1 VIEMAD
7 KILSQDEVDA
17 LLRGMDAGD
26 VDTTPKE
33 DDPGGI
39 RTLDLSAQER
49 MVRGKMPTFEMIN
62 DRFCRMQTVSWAAVL
77 RRPVEFSMG
86 ATDIMKFG
94 EMLKKVPVP
103 ASLSLFQLKPL
114 RGHGLVIMG
123 APLVYALVDNF
134 FGGHGQTHVKTE
146 GRDFTPVQQRVIKT
160 MLERLLTDL
169 EKAWHAV
176 LPAKVHFVRSESN
189 PQFAMVVSIPEIV
202 VSVSFHVDLA
212 GISHKVMV
220 MYPYSMIEP
229 IKEKL
234 SAGFFADQM
243 EEDQSWMNR
252 FRDQLLDCP
261 VDLTVQLGITS
272 VPMKDVLQF
281 GVGDVVLLEQS
292 PGDLMTGFVEGI
304 PKLLGA
310 AGVVKGANAYRVVKS
325 ISGPVG

>member
-1 VIEMAD
+1 MTD

-26 VDTTPKE
+26 VNTTPKE
-33 DDPGGI
+33 EALDGI
-39 RTLDLSAQER
+39 HTLDLSAQER

-62 DRFCRMQTVSWAAVL
+62 DRLCRMQAVSWTSVL
-77 RRPVEFSMG
+77 RRPVECTLG

-94 EMLKKVPVP
+94 EMLKKVSAPV
-103 ASLSLFQLKPL
+103 SLSLFQLKPL
-114 RGHGLVIMG
+114 RGQGLVIMG
-123 APLVYALVDNF
+123 APLVYALVDCV
-134 FGGHGQTHVKTE
+134 FGGHGQTHVMTE
-146 GRDFTPVQQRVIKT
+146 GREFTPVQQRVIRT
-160 MLERLLTDL
+160 ILDRLLADL

-189 PQFAMVVSIPEIV
+189 PQFAMVVSMLEAV

-212 GISHKVMV
+212 GTSHKVMV

-229 IKEKL
+229 IKGKL
-234 SAGFFADQM
+234 SMGYFVDQM
-243 EEDQSWMNR
+243 EADQSWTNR
-252 FRDQLLDCP
+252 FREQLLECP
-261 VDLTVQLGITS
+261 IDLTVQLGVTS
-272 VPMKDVLQF
+272 VPMKEVLQF